1 MLYREDKMKLQIN
14 ESQNIEFKQIWKDE
28 YIKWISAFGNTDGG
42 KLYIGLDDDGN
53 IKGIDN
59 AKKILEDIPNKVR
72 DILGIMVDVNL
83 LQEKDKEYIEIITDK
98 YPYPISYKGSYY
110 YRSGSTTQELKGVA
124 LDKFLLRTQGK
135 TWDSVPVPYFG
146 DTDLDPYA
154 FKLFREKASR
164 KKRIDPELLKE
175 SDDVLVGKL
184 QLREGNYL
192 KRATAL
198 LFAKEPMK
206 YVMGSM
212 IKIGYF
218 KSNTDLVYQDVIE
231 GNLFEQV
238 DKVMEL
244 IFTKYLSA
252 FITYEGIQRVESFP
266 ISELAFREALINAVV
281 HKDYSSQNSIQI
293 SVYDDKLLMWNAGD
307 LPPHWTIDTLLRKH
321 TSEPHNPLVAYPF
334 FLVGFIESWGR
345 GIEKIIEESQKFNG
359 ITPQFRWENGLWV
372 EFYFNNTPNKIDNT
386 ETRVKTRVKTREKLL
401 ELISANPNITNQELA
416 DILELTVKGIEWQI
430 KKLKED
436 GKLERIGGAKGGH
449 WEIKS

>member
-1 MLYREDKMKLQIN
+1 M
-14 ESQNIEFKQIWKDE
+14 
-28 YIKWISAFGNTDGG
+28 
-42 KLYIGLDDDGN
+42 
-53 IKGIDN
+53 
-59 AKKILEDIPNKVR
+59 
-72 DILGIMVDVNL
+72 
-83 LQEKDKEYIEIITDK
+83 
-98 YPYPISYKGSYY
+98 
-110 YRSGSTTQELKGVA
+110 
-124 LDKFLLRTQGK
+124 
-135 TWDSVPVPYFG
+135 
-146 DTDLDPYA
+146 
-154 FKLFREKASR
+154 
-164 KKRIDPELLKE
+164 
-175 SDDVLVGKL
+175 
-184 QLREGNYL
+184 
-192 KRATAL
+192 
-198 LFAKEPMK
+198 FAKEPMK

-218 KSNTDLVYQDVIE
+218 KSNTELIYQDVIE

-307 LPPHWTIDTLLRKH
+307 LPSNWTIDTLLRKH
-321 TSEPHNPLVAYPF
+321 TSEPHNPLIAYPF
-334 FLVGFIESWGR
+334 FLAGYIESWGR

-372 EFYFNNTPNKIDNT
+372 EFYFNNTPNKIENT
-386 ETRVKTRVKTREKLL
+386 ETRVKTRVKTREKIL

-416 DILELTVKGIEWQI
+416 DMLQLTVKGIEWQI

-436 GKLERIGGAKGGH
+436 GNLERIGGAKGGH
-449 WEIKS
+449 WEVKK

>member
-1 MLYREDKMKLQIN
+1 MNLKLN
-14 ESQNIEFKQIWKDE
+14 ESQNTEFKKLYKDE
-28 YIKWISAFGNTDGG
+28 YIKWISAFGNSDGG
-42 KLYIGLDDDGN
+42 KLYIGVDDDGN
-53 IKGIDN
+53 VIGINN
-59 AKKILEDIPNKVR
+59 AKKLLEDIPNKVR

-83 LQEKDKEYIEIITDK
+83 LQDEDKEYLEIITDK

-124 LDKFLLRTQGK
+124 LDKFLLSRQGK
-135 TWDSVPVPYFG
+135 TWDSVPVPYLTQ
-146 DTDLDPYA
+146 TDLDPYA
-154 FKLFREKASR
+154 FRLFRDKAEK
-164 KKRIDPELLKE
+164 KQRIDPELLKE
-175 SDDVLVGKL
+175 NDDVLVDKL
-184 QLREGNYL
+184 RLREGDYL

-218 KSNTDLVYQDVIE
+218 KSNTDLIYQDVIE

-252 FITYEGIQRVESFP
+252 FISYKGIQRVESFP

-307 LPPHWTIDTLLRKH
+307 LPTHWTIDTLLRKH
-321 TSEPHNPLVAYPF
+321 TSEPHNPLIAYPF
-334 FLVGFIESWGR
+334 FLAGYIESWGR
-345 GIEKIIEESQKFNG
+345 GIEKIIEESQKFND

-372 EFYFNNTPNKIDNT
+372 EFYFNTDKSLPNGLGERLGERLGETQEKI
-386 ETRVKTRVKTREKLL
+386 VMLMQ
-401 ELISANPNITNQELA
+401 ANPKIAITALSSE
-416 DILELTVKGIEWQI
+416 IGISTTAIEKHI
-430 KKLKED
+430 KALKEQNII
-436 GKLERIGGAKGGH
+436 KRIGAAKGGH
-449 WEIKS
+449 WEILK

>member
-1 MLYREDKMKLQIN
+1 MKLQIN
-14 ESQNIEFKQIWKDE
+14 ESQKIEFKQSWRDE
-28 YIKWISAFGNTDGG
+28 YIKWLSAFANTEGG
-42 KLYIGLDDDGN
+42 KLYIGVDDEGN
-53 IKGIDN
+53 IVGVENSEKL
-59 AKKILEDIPNKVR
+59 LEDIPNKVR
-72 DILGIMVDVNL
+72 DILGILIDVN
-83 LQEKDKEYIEIITDK
+83 EKISDENVIYLEIITDK

-110 YRSGSTTQELKGVA
+110 YRTGSSTQEIKGAA
-124 LDKFLLRTQGK
+124 LDKFLLGKQGK
-135 TWDSVPVPYFG
+135 TWDGVPVPYFG
-146 DTDLDPYA
+146 NTDLDPYA
-154 FKLFREKASR
+154 FKLFRDKAYK

-175 SDDVLVGKL
+175 SDDVLVDKL
-184 QLREGNYL
+184 RLREGDYL

-252 FITYEGIQRVESFP
+252 LISYEGIQRVESFP
-266 ISELAFREALINAVV
+266 VSELAFREALINAVV

-307 LPPHWTIDTLLRKH
+307 LPQNWTIDTLLRKH
-321 TSEPHNPLVAYPF
+321 TSEPHNPLIAYPF
-334 FLVGFIESWGR
+334 FLAGYIESWGR

-372 EFYFNNTPNKIDNT
+372 EFYFNTDKSLPNGLGDKLGDKLGETQQNIIKLMQNNPKIAIT
-386 ETRVKTRVKTREKLL
+386 ALASELGISTTAIEKHIKILKKQ
-401 ELISANPNITNQELA
+401 NIIQ
-416 DILELTVKGIEWQI
+416 
-430 KKLKED
+430 
-436 GKLERIGGAKGGH
+436 RIGSAKGGH
-449 WEIKS
+449 WEILK

>member
-1 MLYREDKMKLQIN
+1 MKLQIN
-14 ESQNIEFKQIWKDE
+14 ESPNIEFKQSWRDE
-28 YIKWISAFGNTDGG
+28 YIKWISAFGNTEGG
-42 KLYIGLDDDGN
+42 KLYIGVDDDGE

-59 AKKILEDIPNKVR
+59 AKKLLEDIPNKVR

-83 LQEKDKEYIEIITDK
+83 LQDEDKEYIEIITDK
-98 YPYPISYKGSYY
+98 YPYPISYKGLYY

-154 FKLFREKASR
+154 FKLFREKASK

-175 SDDVLVGKL
+175 SDDVLVDKL
-184 QLREGNYL
+184 RLQEGEYL

-231 GNLFEQV
+231 GNLFQQV
-238 DKVMEL
+238 DKAMEL

-252 FITYEGIQRVESFP
+252 LITYEGIQRVESFP

-293 SVYDDKLLMWNAGD
+293 SVYDDKLLMWNAGN
-307 LPPHWTIDTLLRKH
+307 LPSHWTIDTLLRKH
-321 TSEPHNPLVAYPF
+321 TSEPHNPLIAYPF
-334 FLVGFIESWGR
+334 FLAGYIESWGR

-359 ITPQFRWENGLWV
+359 ITPQFRWGNGLWV
-372 EFYFNNTPNKIDNT
+372 EFYFNTDKSLPNGLGDKLGDKLGETQQNIIKIMQNNPKIAIT
-386 ETRVKTRVKTREKLL
+386 ALAAKLGISSTAIEKHIKT
-401 ELISANPNITNQELA
+401 
-416 DILELTVKGIEWQI
+416 
-430 KKLKED
+430 LKEQNIIQ
-436 GKLERIGGAKGGH
+436 RIGGAKGGH
-449 WEIKS
+449 WEILK